1 MTLGIENT
9 GILASASLA
18 LFSILVAVIAILFSI
33 SIYSGLSKESYI
45 RDPFKD
51 LINFMTCVLIIA
63 GITCFSSIACLLGVS
78 QVSVYYLTGGLL
90 ILLVLLV
97 VIGVFIIKKE
107 VLKNC

>member
-18 LFSILVAVIAILFSI
+18 LFSILVAVIAILF

>member
-18 LFSILVAVIAILFSI
+18 LFSILVAVIAILF

-78 QVSVYYLTGGLL
+78 HVSVYYLTGGLL

-107 VLKNC
+107 VLKHC